1 MARRKRLTDEQVTAL
16 QPKAKRYT
24 HPDPELS
31 AHYVR
36 VYPSGAKSFVVVF
49 NNKWTTIGDAKVF
62 SIEQAREKARK
73 ILHAAQTGEAAP
85 ESFKAVAAKWVDK
98 HVIAKGLRSANDIDR
113 HLGLLIDA
121 FGDRDFASVRRLDV
135 INLIDEIAEE
145 RGRRTAKYVFQVCRG
160 LMSWYACRDENY
172 LSPIVRG
179 MADALASKAR
189 DRVLDDD
196 EIRAVWEL
204 AGRSGQFGA
213 ILKLLL
219 LTGQRRM
226 KVASMRWEDLDGN
239 VWTIATEERE
249 KNNAVKLVL
258 PQVVLDILNEQQRHL
273 DNGYIFAAHR
283 SGGVHFHNFSRAKRE
298 LDAKLGKMP
307 PWTIHDL
314 RRTASSL
321 MARAGVRPDI
331 GERVLGH
338 AIPGV
343 AGVYNRHSYD
353 TEKADALK
361 TLANIIGSIVD
372 PAPRTNVTPLPLART
387 A

>member
-1 MARRKRLTDEQVTAL
+1 VAAL
-16 QPKAKRYT
+16 QPKAGRYT
-24 HPDPELS
+24 YPDPELP

-36 VYPSGAKSFVVVF
+36 IYPSGAKSFVVVS
-49 NNKWTTIGDAKVF
+49 NNKWTKIGDAKVF
-62 SIEQAREKARK
+62 SIEQAREQARK
-73 ILHAAQTGEAAP
+73 ILYAAKTGEAAP
-85 ESFKAVAAKWVDK
+85 ESFKAVAAKWMDK
-98 HVIAKGLRSANDIDR
+98 HVLAKGLRSARDISR
-113 HLGLLIDA
+113 SLSLLTDA

-135 INLIDEIAEE
+135 INLIDEVAEE

-179 MADALASKAR
+179 MADALASKSR

-204 AGRSGQFGA
+204 AGKSEQFGA
-213 ILKLLL
+213 IIKLLL

-226 KVASMRWEDLDGN
+226 KVTAMRWDDLDGN
-239 VWTIATEERE
+239 TWNIATEERE

-258 PQVVLDILNEQQRHL
+258 PQVALDILNAQPRRP
-273 DNGYIFAAHR
+273 DNGYVFAAHR
-283 SGGVHFHNFSRAKRE
+283 SGGVHFHYFSRAKRE

-338 AIPGV
+338 TIPGI

-353 TEKADALK
+353 NEKADALK
-361 TLANIIGSIVD
+361 ALASLIGSIVD
-372 PAPRTNVTPLPLART
+372 PTPRTNVTPLPLART